1 VHQDSGLPAL
11 AHRGSTAIVTLRRPS
26 QANRLQQEDVAHLH
40 ALWSSLRD
48 DHTVRAVVLTATGR
62 HFSAGYDLTSILHTV
77 DLDPSAE
84 VVDNAFERMVDQ
96 LESLP
101 QVTVCALNGGVY
113 GGATDLALACDFRY
127 GVATCE
133 MFMPAARL
141 GLQYYLNG
149 LRRYATR
156 LGLDNAKRL
165 FLLAE
170 KLDAEAML
178 EVGYLHQ
185 IVPADQL
192 LQQALATAETA
203 ARMAPLASRGM
214 KAALN
219 AIAGD
224 RVDERATRL
233 SETRTLR
240 SRDIR
245 EGVTAWREK
254 RDPLFEG
261 T

>member
-11 AHRGSTAIVTLRRPS
+11 EHRGSTAIVTLRRPA
-26 QANRLQQEDVAHLH
+26 QANRLQQEDVAHLQ

-48 DHTVRAVVLTATGR
+48 DDTVRAVVLTATGR

-77 DLDPSAE
+77 DLDPSAD
-84 VVDNAFERMVDQ
+84 VVDNAFASMVDQ

-127 GVATCE
+127 GTQGCE

-141 GLQYYLNG
+141 GLQYYLSG
-149 LRRYATR
+149 LRRYAAR

-170 KLDAEAML
+170 KLEADEML
-178 EVGYLHQ
+178 KVGYLHR
-185 IVPADQL
+185 IVPADRL
-192 LQQALATAETA
+192 LDEALATADRA
-203 ARMAPLASRGM
+203 AGMAPLASRGM

-224 RVDERATRL
+224 HVDERATRL

-240 SRDIR
+240 SQDIR
-245 EGVTAWREK
+245 EGVAAWREK
-254 RDPLFEG
+254 REPLFEG